1 MIKFVNEEINKTIA
15 FLNSKYPMQKDV
27 FIHVC
32 EGYDTIETPD
42 GCGFG
47 VFVKPENETEIPTI
61 YIAVNMPNDDFQ
73 IAETIAHEYRHFMQ
87 WCNNEE
93 FSEEQ
98 AEDFAKEVVV
108 WICRKKKI

>member
-15 FLNSKYPMQKDV
+15 FLNAEYPTQKDV

-42 GCGFG
+42 GVGFG
-47 VFVKPENETEIPTI
+47 VFVKPEGENETHTI
-61 YIAVNMPNDDFQ
+61 YIAGDMPNDDFQ
-73 IAETIAHEYRHFMQ
+73 IAETIAHEYKHFMQ
-87 WCNNEE
+87 WCNGEE

-98 AEDFAKEVVV
+98 AEDFAKEVVEKL
-108 WICRKKKI
+108 CRKQ

>member
-1 MIKFVNEEINKTIA
+1 MIKFVNEEISKTVS
-15 FLNSKYPMQKDV
+15 FLNSEYPTQKDV

-42 GCGFG
+42 GVGFG
-47 VFVKPENETEIPTI
+47 VFVKPENESEIPTI
-61 YIAVNMPNDDFQ
+61 YIAGDMPNDGFA
-73 IAETIAHEYRHFMQ
+73 IVETIAHEYRHFIQ

-98 AEDFAKEVVV
+98 AEDFAKEVVKKL
-108 WICRKKKI
+108 CRK

>member
-1 MIKFVNEEINKTIA
+1 MIKFVNEEISKTVS
-15 FLNSKYPMQKDV
+15 FLNSEYPTQKDV

-42 GCGFG
+42 GVGFG

-61 YIAVNMPNDDFQ
+61 YIAGEMPNDDFQ
-73 IAETIAHEYRHFMQ
+73 IIETIAHEYRHFIQ
-87 WCNNEE
+87 WFNNEE

-98 AEDFAKEVVV
+98 SEDFAKEVVEKL
-108 WICRKKKI
+108 CRK